1 MAQGRKT
8 QIRVVLMKE
17 IRRELESWQRSSTIS
32 AGLARR
38 GRIILL
44 LADRTAISEVSRLVG
59 IERRHVYKW
68 VQRFLSHGLDGL
80 CDQRRGSRLCPSP
93 VLPIAEH
100 QVRTRQ
106 LAPRDPSDLGISTTH
121 SAFAVDR
128 FARPVRGIPPT
139 AEVP

>member
-59 IERRHVYKW
+59 IEVSMRKTPRR
-68 VQRFLSHGLDGL
+68 SP
-80 CDQRRGSRLCPSP
+80 RR
-93 VLPIAEH
+93 
-100 QVRTRQ
+100 
-106 LAPRDPSDLGISTTH
+106 
-121 SAFAVDR
+121 
-128 FARPVRGIPPT
+128 RPVYSACWPKSLPGSERPLKRDDAQEEARYSEFDGS
-139 AEVP
+139 AVGL